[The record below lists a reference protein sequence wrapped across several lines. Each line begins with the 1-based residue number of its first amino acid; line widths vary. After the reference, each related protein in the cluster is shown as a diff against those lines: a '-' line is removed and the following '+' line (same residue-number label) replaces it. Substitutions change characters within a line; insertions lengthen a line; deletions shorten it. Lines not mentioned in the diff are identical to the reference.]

1 MKWQACYPPDKGVG
15 SMSRELEELIR
26 QEQLRMLAQSKEP
39 LDILRR
45 YHIMMAQVYE
55 TLTELTMGENME
67 KVTDLL
73 DGIEELDSQIREY
86 LYEESGLTI
95 GHYDERHGKIVFD
108 SLPPDLRLVP
118 TGHGFVVENLPVWML
133 GHGAK
138 KKYHPLYHNHRPFVR
153 KRQLWYWLFHKLKW
167 DYLNE
172 VQYWENSLL
181 PKTPPGYT
189 RMFVTIK
196 SDQFWKVKDLD
207 HYLPTLE
214 FLINA
219 MVANGLIWSDRPGR
233 FSYAVD
239 WVEDASSW
247 MSPRCDLYVETSDS
261 PFPVWRRVERPERF
275 DRREDVLKGQNPE
288 IEKTDEENPEKCPY
302 CGNKLQ
308 YVDHK
313 MEWYCLGCG
322 MRRRRRQSS
331 TC

>member
-1 MKWQACYPPDKGVG
+1 
-15 SMSRELEELIR
+15 MSRELEDLIR

-45 YHIMMAQVYE
+45 YHILMAQVYE
-55 TLTELTMGENME
+55 TLTELTMGEDLD
-67 KVTDLL
+67 KITDYL

-86 LYEESGLTI
+86 LYEEAGLTL

-138 KKYHPLYHNHRPFVR
+138 KKYHPLYHKNRPFVR

-172 VQYWENSLL
+172 VMYWENSLL
-181 PKTPPGYT
+181 PKEPPGYA
-189 RMFVTIK
+189 RMLIVIR
-196 SDQFWKVKDLD
+196 SGQFWEVKDLD

-214 FLINA
+214 FLVNA

-233 FSYAVD
+233 FSYAVSWTQD
-239 WVEDASSW
+239 SSGVANP
-247 MSPRCDLYVETSDS
+247 SFDLYVETSDN
-261 PFPVWRRVERPERF
+261 PFPTWIIDVERPEPS
-275 DRREDVLKGQNPE
+275 EQSKNVLKVVNQGSQS
-288 IEKTDEENPEKCPY
+288 TDADDSNTCPY
-302 CGNKLQ
+302 CGSTLQ

-313 MEWYCLGCG
+313 TEWHCPGCG
-322 MRRRRRQSS
+322 LRRRRRQGS